1 MNWYDIKRPKDEN
14 LSHVADGD
22 AWMKFDS
29 MHKDF
34 STDPRNVRL
43 DLSSDGFNPFRTM
56 SITIEH
62 GLLC

>member
-34 STDPRNVRL
+34 STDPRNVRFG
-43 DLSSDGFNPFRTM
+43 LSSDGFNPF
-56 SITIEH
+56 
-62 GLLC
+62 